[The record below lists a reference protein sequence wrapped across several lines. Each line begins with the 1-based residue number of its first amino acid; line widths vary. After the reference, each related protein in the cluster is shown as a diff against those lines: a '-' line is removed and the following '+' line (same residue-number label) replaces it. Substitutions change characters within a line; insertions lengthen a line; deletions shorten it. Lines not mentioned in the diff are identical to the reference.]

1 MQLKF
6 THKIL
11 LLILFPLLLLI
22 LLQGQRVIASLSVA
36 EELSN
41 IERYAELATYN
52 SQLVHEL
59 QKERGLTSGWLGSGD
74 SAFAERLKAQRN
86 LTDQAR
92 SAWQSYR
99 ENLSVDDSLV
109 AGILS
114 KTSDQLRQLQQIR
127 SSVDAR
133 NIALGEALGYYTG
146 LNADLLSV
154 AGQIERLSSSV
165 AMSRM
170 GNAFFAFLQA
180 KERAGIER
188 AVLSNAFAA
197 DQFSP
202 GLFPRFLNLVAEQ
215 NTYLRQFAIAAPDAL
230 NQSWQQASSGSAFQF
245 VEQAR
250 AKAIERAQQGGFG
263 LSATEWFSQA
273 TSRIEAMKKL
283 EDSLSQDLLAQ
294 AQLDRSSTLKDIWLQ
309 LGMLLAAIIVVGFLS
324 SWIVRGVRR
333 QVQSLAQTMAQV
345 RDHHD
350 LTARAETLSGDELG
364 DIAQA
369 LNHTLEQFADA
380 IKEVRIA
387 SERVS
392 AEARNT
398 RDTVRQTELIL
409 QTQNAETMQV
419 SAAIEEISTA
429 VADVANSTSHASESA
444 RSTNS
449 LASEG
454 HGRMQDAYAAIQQL
468 GEDIAQVGIMA
479 AELQASSSTISEV
492 IDVINGIS
500 EQTNLLAL
508 NAAIEAARAGEQGRG
523 FAVVADEVRTLAQR
537 THASTAKVEEIIT
550 RLQRQTSE
558 ASQLVEKN
566 QRDMDITTGQI
577 GEVRSTLDAIVA
589 AVDNITSLST
599 QIAAAAEEQSTAMND
614 IGRSIATIDSSSEN
628 ISQQAAN
635 LGGHAEQQTQM
646 SEQLEKLISRFRV

>member
-11 LLILFPLLLLI
+11 LLILFPLILLT
-22 LLQGQRVIASLSVA
+22 LLQGQRVIASLNLA
-36 EELSN
+36 NELSH
-41 IERYAELATYN
+41 IDQYAELSTYN

-74 SAFAERLKAQRN
+74 NAFADRLATQRQ
-86 LTDQAR
+86 LTNQAL

-99 ENLSVDDSLV
+99 ANLNIEDTLV
-109 AGILS
+109 VNTLK

-133 NIALGEALGYYTG
+133 NIALGDALGYYTG

-188 AVLSNAFAA
+188 AVLSNAFGA
-197 DQFSP
+197 DQFST
-202 GLFPRFLNLVAEQ
+202 GLFPRFLTLVAEQ
-215 NTYLRQFAIAAPDAL
+215 NTYLRQFAIAAPTEL
-230 NQSWQQASSGSAFQF
+230 NDSWKQASSSSAFEYI
-245 VEQAR
+245 EQAR
-250 AKAIERAQQGGFG
+250 ARAIERARQGGFG

-283 EDSLSQDLLAQ
+283 EDQLSQNLLAQ
-294 AQLDRSSTLKDIWLQ
+294 ARLDRSTTLRDMWLQ
-309 LGMLLAAIIVVGFLS
+309 LGLLLAAIAVVAVLS
-324 SWIVRGVRR
+324 VWIVRGVRR
-333 QVQSLAQTMAQV
+333 QVQSLAETMARV
-345 RDHHD
+345 RDHND
-350 LTARAETLSGDELG
+350 LTARAEAVSRDELG
-364 DIAQA
+364 DIARA
-369 LNHTLEQFADA
+369 LNHTLEQFSGA
-380 IKEVRIA
+380 IREVRVA

-398 RDTVRQTELIL
+398 RDTVKQTEQIL

-444 RSTNS
+444 RATNS

-479 AELQASSSTISEV
+479 NELQASSGTISEV

-537 THASTAKVEEIIT
+537 THASTAKVEEIIG

-558 ASQLVEKN
+558 ASQLVDKN

-577 GEVRSTLDAIVA
+577 GEVRSTLDAIVD

-614 IGRSIATIDSSSEN
+614 IGRSIATIDSSAES

-646 SEQLEKLISRFRV
+646 SEQLEQLISRFRV